1 MSINGRGE
9 TVVVKITVHAGAEVN
24 SLHHAA
30 GGQDAQQRVEV
41 KESLHTGL
49 VQGVRQCLGW
59 ISVDLYILME
69 KGKKSWKSL
78 NALKHP
84 VREVSDN

>member
-1 MSINGRGE
+1 MLLSSVCSIFLPPDRRREVSINGRGE

-49 VQGVRQCLGW
+49 VQGVRQCLG
-59 ISVDLYILME
+59 
-69 KGKKSWKSL
+69 
-78 NALKHP
+78 
-84 VREVSDN
+84 